1 MKKNKDRNKEK
12 SKRSVTYPYAKF
24 QGETFV
30 EKKSSIAVKSDEK
43 LLSLLESTQDFV
55 YMVNGNRKIVLAFG
69 KCLPHIKM
77 ATDDIIGLNYEILC
91 SSESVLIH
99 RIAHENA
106 FNGEA
111 VTYEWFCETSKD
123 INYYKTA
130 LMPIFGNNNK
140 VISIVASVRSVSR
153 RIKTRAA
160 NMIADKGIK
169 SFSQILL
176 TIREE
181 EKKKISVALHDELG
195 SLAVAVS
202 SMLGILEAD
211 IKDKQIKGAL
221 SGLVNIKGYIE
232 DFLGKMKQIAVSL
245 RPLNLDTVGLS
256 GALKDLIALIS
267 KHSDIDV
274 KLKNKIP
281 ENIKVDDNVR
291 TALYRVVQESLN
303 NILKHS
309 NAKNARILLENKE
322 DRIRLSVT
330 DDGKGFKFDKNRN
343 IRLKNIG
350 ILGMKESIELLGGTF
365 NLKSKIG
372 EGTVLT
378 VVCPLASYVVGI

>member
-77 ATDDIIGLNYEILC
+77 ATDDIIGLNYETLC

-130 LMPIFGNNNK
+130 LMPIFGDNNK
-140 VISIVASVRSVSR
+140 VISVVASVRSVSR

-291 TALYRVVQESLN
+291 TALY
-303 NILKHS
+303 
-309 NAKNARILLENKE
+309 
-322 DRIRLSVT
+322 
-330 DDGKGFKFDKNRN
+330 
-343 IRLKNIG
+343 
-350 ILGMKESIELLGGTF
+350 
-365 NLKSKIG
+365 
-372 EGTVLT
+372 
-378 VVCPLASYVVGI
+378 